1 MYEDEY
7 GSKEKETEF
16 LGHVLRVSRE
26 HHRALALTWTPMGK
40 RKVGRLKKTWFR
52 TVDKERAV
60 AGWKSWEETRPLAK
74 ALCAKQRE
82 EDDRLGEVIAS
93 LWKPKRGKTFM
104 GTVSAHSEGLSLCL
118 LNVSL
123 RL

>member
-26 HHRALALTWTPMGK
+26 HHRAPALTWTPMGK
-40 RKVGRLKKTWFR
+40 RKVGRLKKTWLR

-74 ALCAKQRE
+74 ALCATQRE
-82 EDDRLGEVIAS
+82 EDDRLGEVVAS
-93 LWKPKRGKTFM
+93 LRKPKRGKTFL

-118 LNVSL
+118 LNASL
-123 RL
+123 TL